1 MTLEDQ
7 YRTLVGAYFGVR
19 EMEEHELR
27 IFILKDIE
35 DYIKNFIKINPI
47 YDFNYI
53 KEAELINDRLPL
65 KRKLQDALRVLP
77 EVNAP
82 LEFILLVQKEIR
94 KINDQNKF

>member
-19 EMEEHELR
+19 EMDEHELR

-35 DYIKNFIKINPI
+35 NYIKNFIRINPI
-47 YDFNYI
+47 SNFNYME
-53 KEAELINDRLPL
+53 EAEKINMNLPL

-77 EVNAP
+77 EVEAP
-82 LEFILLVQKEIR
+82 LEFILLVQKKIR
-94 KINDQNKF
+94 RLNEEAR

>member
-7 YRTLVGAYFGVR
+7 YRTLIGAYYGVR
-19 EMEEHELR
+19 EMDDHELR

-35 DYIKNFIKINPI
+35 DYIRNFIEINSI
-47 YDFNYI
+47 SNFNYI
-53 KEAELINDRLPL
+53 EEAEKINSNLSL

-82 LEFILLVQKEIR
+82 LEFILLVQKKLR
-94 KINDQNKF
+94 SINDVER